1 MKTTQQGSASI
12 IFIMLLTIA
21 LASSGYFLY
30 DSYAVQE
37 QLNTQLDKAK
47 RKLRYTERELR
58 ETASSLSNQESELSQ
73 LNRQRTS
80 LKNEIED
87 IKQQLGQTQKDKTQ
101 TQQTLKDA
109 TNALEKELINK
120 ETAYAKK
127 AAEYQNKEIEYE
139 KKLAHL
145 NDFSITIKQK
155 YQTTQQQLDSE
166 LSRIEGYNT
175 TIETLEQRLSREQTV
190 LDELNVKLKVLDEKN
205 TALHS
210 EKNRLV
216 KQFKDGTT
224 IIRLEDTILFSSG
237 SATLNSHGKATL
249 ELIAETLASFPKHL
263 ISVEGHTDQ
272 QPITST
278 LAKKYPSN
286 WELSSARAAF
296 AIRHLTKQGLP
307 PAQFQ
312 AVGFGSTRPISR
324 DEDNA
329 NQQKNRRIEILL
341 HPPTET
347 LMSTP
352 KS

>member
-12 IFIMLLTIA
+12 VFITLLTIA

-73 LNRQRTS
+73 LNRQRIS

-87 IKQQLGQTQKDKTQ
+87 IKQQLSQTQKDKTQTQQSLKNEIENIKQQLSQTQKDKTQ

-109 TNALEKELINK
+109 TNELEKELINK
-120 ETAYAKK
+120 ESAYAKK
-127 AAEYQNKEIEYE
+127 AAEYQKKEIEYE

-145 NDFSITIKQK
+145 NYFSLTIKQK
-155 YQTTQQQLDSE
+155 HQTTQQQLDSE

-175 TIETLEQRLSREQTV
+175 TIETLEQRLAREQTV

-205 TALHS
+205 TELHS

-216 KQFKDGTT
+216 KQFKDGST

-272 QPITST
+272 QPISST
-278 LAKKYPSN
+278 LA
-286 WELSSARAAF
+286 
-296 AIRHLTKQGLP
+296 
-307 PAQFQ
+307 
-312 AVGFGSTRPISR
+312 
-324 DEDNA
+324 
-329 NQQKNRRIEILL
+329 
-341 HPPTET
+341 
-347 LMSTP
+347 
-352 KS
+352 